1 MRKQDAIVLLELC
14 YEEEINH
21 LRLRVIRD
29 SQAPRFA
36 KLAGEVPEIQEE
48 FLAARVVH
56 DDLKRIRTKMIGIL
70 TAHIESDE
78 E

>member
-1 MRKQDAIVLLELC
+1 MRKQDAIVLLELL

-29 SQAPRFA
+29 NQAPRFA
-36 KLAGEVPEIQEE
+36 KLVDE
-48 FLAARVVH
+48 LR
-56 DDLKRIRTKMIGIL
+56 KKMMGIL
-70 TAHIESDE
+70 TAYIESEVEEPDETDE